1 MRNPD
6 PASHSELAPR
16 QVQVLIVQDHP
27 LLASAIARVLEGQ
40 PDLAV
45 SGVCA
50 SGADAV
56 EAAAQNRPDVVLM
69 DFRLPD
75 VTGPAAARTIKSAHA
90 DAAIVFHSAD
100 ESETALLDA
109 IDAGATAYL
118 TKDATAD
125 QIIEAVRRASRGE
138 VLIPVELFARAIARQ
153 RGVVTK
159 KRERE
164 QLLAEFTPREL
175 DILHLLAEGL
185 DTTAMSQ
192 SLGIA
197 PHTVEWHV
205 RHVIEKLQVHSK
217 LQAVIA
223 AGASFRRGLIQP
235 STVSSAHAFAW
246 GPAMCMHGDKPF
258 AYTRRTEHRMTSASE
273 ASAACLASVFW
284 SLPPAVAGSRGH
296 GRADTQSTS
305 P

>member
-1 MRNPD
+1 
-6 PASHSELAPR
+6 
-16 QVQVLIVQDHP
+16 
-27 LLASAIARVLEGQ
+27 VLEAQ

-45 SGVCA
+45 SGVTS

-56 EAAAQNRPDVVLM
+56 QSAADKRPDVVLM

-75 VTGPAAARTIKSAHA
+75 VTGPAAARMIKSAHA
-90 DAAIVFHSAD
+90 EAAIVFHSAD

-125 QIIEAVRRASRGE
+125 QIIEAVRRASTGE
-138 VLIPVELFARAIARQ
+138 VLIPAELFARAIARQ
-153 RGVVTK
+153 RVVVTR
-159 KRERE
+159 KRERD

-192 SLGIA
+192 RLAIA

-223 AGASFRRGLIQP
+223 AAHKGLI
-235 STVSSAHAFAW
+235 
-246 GPAMCMHGDKPF
+246 
-258 AYTRRTEHRMTSASE
+258 E
-273 ASAACLASVFW
+273 L
-284 SLPPAVAGSRGH
+284 
-296 GRADTQSTS
+296 
-305 P
+305 

>member
-1 MRNPD
+1 MRVLNLEPED
-6 PASHSELAPR
+6 ADSEPAAHR
-16 QVQVLIVQDHP
+16 VQVLIVQDHP

-45 SGVCA
+45 SGVSS
-50 SGADAV
+50 SGSDAV
-56 EAAAQNRPDVVLM
+56 RSAAQNRPDVVLM

-75 VTGPAAARTIKSAHA
+75 VTGPVAARTIKNAHA

-100 ESETALLDA
+100 DSEKALLDA

-118 TKDATAD
+118 TKDATAE
-125 QIIEAVRRASRGE
+125 QIISAVRRASKGE

-153 RGVVTK
+153 RGAISK

-164 QLLAEFTPREL
+164 QLLAQFTPREL
-175 DILHLLAEGL
+175 DILSLLAEGL
-185 DTTAMSQ
+185 DTVAMSQ
-192 SLGIA
+192 RLGIA

-223 AGASFRRGLIQP
+223 AARLGLI
-235 STVSSAHAFAW
+235 
-246 GPAMCMHGDKPF
+246 
-258 AYTRRTEHRMTSASE
+258 E
-273 ASAACLASVFW
+273 L
-284 SLPPAVAGSRGH
+284 
-296 GRADTQSTS
+296 
-305 P
+305 

>member
-1 MRNPD
+1 MRNPH
-6 PASHSELAPR
+6 PAPTSEPGAR
-16 QVQVLIVQDHP
+16 RVNVLIVQDHP
-27 LLASAIARVLEGQ
+27 LLASAIAHVLETQ
-40 PDLAV
+40 SDLTV
-45 SGVCA
+45 SGVSA
-50 SGADAV
+50 SGAGAL
-56 EAAAQNRPDVVLM
+56 ESAAEKRPDVVLM

-75 VTGPAAARTIKSAHA
+75 VTGPMAARMIKKEHA

-125 QIIEAVRRASRGE
+125 QIVEAVRRASKGE

-153 RGVVTK
+153 RAVVTK

-185 DTTAMSQ
+185 DTIAMSQ
-192 SLGIA
+192 RLGIA

-217 LQAVIA
+217 LQAVISA
-223 AGASFRRGLIQP
+223 ARKGLI
-235 STVSSAHAFAW
+235 
-246 GPAMCMHGDKPF
+246 
-258 AYTRRTEHRMTSASE
+258 E
-273 ASAACLASVFW
+273 L
-284 SLPPAVAGSRGH
+284 
-296 GRADTQSTS
+296 
-305 P
+305 

>member
-1 MRNPD
+1 VTVRNPEPATD
-6 PASHSELAPR
+6 PEAVVR
-16 QVQVLIVQDHP
+16 RVRVLIVQDHP

-40 PDLAV
+40 ADLAV
-45 SGVCA
+45 SGVSA
-50 SGADAV
+50 SGAAAL
-56 EAAAQNRPDVVLM
+56 AAAAMDRPDVVLM

-75 VTGPAAARTIKSAHA
+75 VTGPEAARMIQSEHA

-109 IDAGATAYL
+109 VDAGATAYL

-125 QIIEAVRRASRGE
+125 QIIEAVRRASKGE
-138 VLIPVELFARAIARQ
+138 VLIPVELFARAIRRQ
-153 RGVVTK
+153 QGAVTM

-164 QLLAEFTPREL
+164 QLLAQFTPREL

-192 SLGIA
+192 RLGIA

-217 LQAVIA
+217 LQAVISA
-223 AGASFRRGLIQP
+223 ARRGLI
-235 STVSSAHAFAW
+235 
-246 GPAMCMHGDKPF
+246 
-258 AYTRRTEHRMTSASE
+258 E
-273 ASAACLASVFW
+273 L
-284 SLPPAVAGSRGH
+284 
-296 GRADTQSTS
+296 
-305 P
+305 

>member
-1 MRNPD
+1 VRNPD
-6 PASHSELAPR
+6 GAPAGEPAVRRVH
-16 QVQVLIVQDHP
+16 VLIVQDHP
-27 LLASAIARVLEGQ
+27 LLASALARVLEGQ

-45 SGVCA
+45 SGV
-50 SGADAV
+50 SGTGADAV
-56 EAAAQNRPDVVLM
+56 KSAALKRPDVVLM

-75 VTGPAAARTIKSAHA
+75 VTGPEAARMIQSEHA

-109 IDAGATAYL
+109 VDAGATAYL

-125 QIIEAVRRASRGE
+125 QIIEAVRKASRGE

-164 QLLAEFTPREL
+164 QLMAEFTPREL

-185 DTTAMSQ
+185 DTTAMSS

-223 AGASFRRGLIQP
+223 AARKGLI
-235 STVSSAHAFAW
+235 
-246 GPAMCMHGDKPF
+246 D
-258 AYTRRTEHRMTSASE
+258 
-273 ASAACLASVFW
+273 L
-284 SLPPAVAGSRGH
+284 
-296 GRADTQSTS
+296 
-305 P
+305 